1 MLNSQQQVQSFG
13 DIALGDGNVF
23 TINQILQV
31 TASAIQTRPLNPT
44 SPYRGLK
51 KFEFNNKD
59 LFFNPSRDRYNLQTC
74 KKKNNH

>member
-1 MLNSQQQVQSFG
+1 MTNIQHQVQTFG
-13 DIALGDGNVF
+13 DISLGDGNVF

-51 KFEFNNKD
+51 RFEPDNKD
-59 LFFNPSRDRYNLQTC
+59 LFLVAIN
-74 KKKNNH
+74 